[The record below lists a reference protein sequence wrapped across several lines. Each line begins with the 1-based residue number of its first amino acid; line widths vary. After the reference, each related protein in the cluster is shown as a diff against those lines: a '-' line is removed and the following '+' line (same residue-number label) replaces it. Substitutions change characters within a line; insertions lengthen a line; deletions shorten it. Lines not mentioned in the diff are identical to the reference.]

1 MIFSRICPKH
11 FHTKF
16 WRKKSVE
23 GCPFSKRD
31 RRACKVESGNE
42 TNLQGQSRSQT
53 RMSLGTRLPKAGE
66 SRSQTSIERPLEAPT
81 PRHTGG
87 SKSPDTF

>member
-23 GCPFSKRD
+23 AGCPFSKRD
-31 RRACKVESGNE
+31 RRAYKVESGNE
-42 TNLQGQSRSQT
+42 TNVQGQSRSQT

-66 SRSQTSIERPLEAPT
+66 SRSRTSIERPLLIAYYDI
-81 PRHTGG
+81 RWRD
-87 SKSPDTF
+87 SS